1 MCEEELM
8 EEEGR
13 GDEAGADG
21 LLGPIEGIVICNIH
35 SNVPYQM

>member
-8 EEEGR
+8 EEEEW
-13 GDEAGADG
+13 GDVVGAGG
-21 LLGPIEGIVICNIH
+21 LLGPIGGIVICNIH